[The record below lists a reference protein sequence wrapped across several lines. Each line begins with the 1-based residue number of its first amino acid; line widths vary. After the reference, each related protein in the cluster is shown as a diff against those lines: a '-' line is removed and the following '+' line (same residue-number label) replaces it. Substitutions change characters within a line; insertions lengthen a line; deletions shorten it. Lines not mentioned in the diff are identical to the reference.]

1 MTHHIA
7 PLNISP
13 PLPPPP
19 GIPKAEKKDEIDN
32 TKPPSHPIPSIPFSP
47 TPPPSHS
54 AFSPSPPQ
62 TTPLQKQISR
72 SSLRSHANKTLHIR
86 HPLKLRQVSRE
97 ICGRFERSVLVFGV
111 AAVSGL
117 SVSKVK
123 RGEAKRQG
131 RREIKERREEVREGG
146 EGDG

>member
-86 HPLKLRQVSRE
+86 NPLKLRQVSRE

-123 RGEAKRQG
+123 RGEAKRSEET
-131 RREIKERREEVREGG
+131 REKRDKGKERRSEGG
-146 EGDG
+146 R

>member
-1 MTHHIA
+1 M
-7 PLNISP
+7 
-13 PLPPPP
+13 
-19 GIPKAEKKDEIDN
+19 
-32 TKPPSHPIPSIPFSP
+32 
-47 TPPPSHS
+47 
-54 AFSPSPPQ
+54 
-62 TTPLQKQISR
+62 TPLQKQISR
-72 SSLRSHANKTLHIR
+72 SLLRSQANKTLHIR
-86 HPLKLRQVSRE
+86 KQLKRQVSRE

-146 EGDG
+146 EGDC